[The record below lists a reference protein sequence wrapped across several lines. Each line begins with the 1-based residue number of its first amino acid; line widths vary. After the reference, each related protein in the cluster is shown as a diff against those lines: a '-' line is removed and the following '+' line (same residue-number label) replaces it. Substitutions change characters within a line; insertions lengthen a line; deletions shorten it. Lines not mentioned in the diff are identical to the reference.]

1 MEYGVWNEI
10 EEFIQES
17 ESFMAFIEEFAFV
30 ATLLLATV
38 SDSECKSNIRA
49 IHQTL
54 ISIKAPVC
62 LFE

>member
-38 SDSECKSNIRA
+38 SDSEIRNA
-49 IHQTL
+49 KVILKQ
-54 ISIKAPVC
+54 SIKHLLA
-62 LFE
+62 

>member
-17 ESFMAFIEEFAFV
+17 DSFMAFIGEFAFV

-38 SDSECKSNIRA
+38 SDSECK
-49 IHQTL
+49 
-54 ISIKAPVC
+54 
-62 LFE
+62 